1 MRQLVGLYIEDEEKN
16 IILMQGRFAL
26 KGIRIIGLGKFP
38 QDLKNIYDYVIDNQ
52 VDFLIVDHEL
62 EKAYVT
68 YKGIDMLKEIRK
80 HDSNIYAVLLTNLS
94 TDTYRDEL
102 GEYDFQL
109 TKSELTS
116 PKKFDELTAKIKRAC
131 MLRKDQDMLASMD
144 MQKEQLEGLLKQL
157 KDVVKKEP

>member
-1 MRQLVGLYIEDEEKN
+1 MQQLVGLYIEDEEKN

-68 YKGIDMLKEIRK
+68 YKGIDM
-80 HDSNIYAVLLTNLS
+80 
-94 TDTYRDEL
+94 
-102 GEYDFQL
+102 
-109 TKSELTS
+109 
-116 PKKFDELTAKIKRAC
+116 
-131 MLRKDQDMLASMD
+131 
-144 MQKEQLEGLLKQL
+144 
-157 KDVVKKEP
+157 

>member
-1 MRQLVGLYIEDEEKN
+1 
-16 IILMQGRFAL
+16 
-26 KGIRIIGLGKFP
+26 
-38 QDLKNIYDYVIDNQ
+38 
-52 VDFLIVDHEL
+52 
-62 EKAYVT
+62 
-68 YKGIDMLKEIRK
+68 MLKEIRK

-144 MQKEQLEGLLKQL
+144 MQREQLEGLLKQL